1 MSKGKVLVMTP
12 MPRASGLEAVQ
23 TPIAKVAW
31 KAKPSHFM
39 VTTKDK
45 MIPPTFQRAF
55 AKRAK
60 TIITE
65 QSCRDAP
72 IQMRSPLS

>member
-1 MSKGKVLVMTP
+1 MSKGKVLVMGSNATRIGP
-12 MPRASGLEAVQ
+12 GSRTDSDHQGGV
-23 TPIAKVAW
+23 

-45 MIPPTFQRAF
+45 LIPPTFQRAF

-60 TIITE
+60 TTITE
-65 QSCRDAP
+65 IAVIR
-72 IQMRSPLS
+72 